1 MFSLYVKAQHLLQS
15 LKEECGQ
22 DSVEYAIMIG
32 IVATAVIGSV
42 STISAYIS
50 STFANYATSL

>member
-1 MFSLYVKAQHLLQS
+1 MFSLSVKAQRLLQS
-15 LKEECGQ
+15 LKDEYGQ

-32 IVATAVIGSV
+32 ITATAVIGSV

-50 STFANYATSL
+50 STFAGYASLL